1 MNVTLR
7 APEKTDFSMLAAL
20 RNDAAVQRQLMIE
33 PRQYSPAQVRAWI
46 RRRTGDAKGAFWV
59 IDRGGPCGG
68 RRERGGPCGFVQLT
82 QVDRDRGTADLGIC
96 LVRAVR
102 GKGVAAE
109 AMGLL
114 EAHAKKKLRC
124 ETLTLRVLRVN
135 HRAIALY
142 RKLKFRILKTKRRH
156 HFDGTYWR
164 DVVFMEKALR

>member
-7 APEKTDFSMLAAL
+7 APEKSDFSVLADL

-33 PRQYSPAQVRAWI
+33 PRQYSLTQIRGWV

-59 IDRGGPCGG
+59 IDRGGPCG
-68 RRERGGPCGFVQLT
+68 FVQLT
-82 QVDRDRGTADLGIC
+82 QVDRERGTADLGIC
-96 LVRAVR
+96 LVRTVR
-102 GKGVAAE
+102 GKGVAVE

-124 ETLTLRVLRVN
+124 IITLTLRVLRVN

-142 RKLKFRILKTKRRH
+142 RKLKFRILETKRRH
-156 HFDGTYWR
+156 HFDGAYWR

>member
-1 MNVTLR
+1 VNVTLR

-59 IDRGGPCGG
+59 IDRGGPCG
-68 RRERGGPCGFVQLT
+68 FVQLT
-82 QVDRDRGTADLGIC
+82 QVDRERGTADLGIC

-114 EAHAKKKLRC
+114 EVHAKKKLRC
-124 ETLTLRVLRVN
+124 KTLTLRVLSVN

-142 RKLKFRILKTKRRH
+142 GKLKFRILEAKRRH
-156 HFDGTYWR
+156 HFDGAHWR

>member
-46 RRRTGDAKGAFWV
+46 RRRTGDVKGAFWV
-59 IDRGGPCGG
+59 ID
-68 RRERGGPCGFVQLT
+68 RGGPCGFVQLT
-82 QVDRDRGTADLGIC
+82 QVDRERGTADLGIC

-114 EAHAKKKLRC
+114 EAHAKEKLRC
-124 ETLTLRVLRVN
+124 KTLTLRVLSVN

-142 RKLKFRILKTKRRH
+142 GKLKFRILEAKRRH
-156 HFDGTYWR
+156 HFDGAHWR

>member
-46 RRRTGDAKGAFWV
+46 RRRTGDVKGAFWV
-59 IDRGGPCGG
+59 ID
-68 RRERGGPCGFVQLT
+68 RGGPCGFVQLT
-82 QVDRDRGTADLGIC
+82 QVDRERGTADLGIC

-114 EAHAKKKLRC
+114 EAHAKEKLRYK
-124 ETLTLRVLRVN
+124 TLTLRELSVN

-142 RKLKFRILKTKRRH
+142 GKLKFRILEAKRRH
-156 HFDGTYWR
+156 HFDGAHWR

>member
-7 APEKTDFSMLAAL
+7 APEKTDFSVLAAL

-33 PRQYSPAQVRAWI
+33 PRQYSPAQVCAWI

-59 IDRGGPCGG
+59 IDRGGPCG
-68 RRERGGPCGFVQLT
+68 FVQLT
-82 QVDRDRGTADLGIC
+82 QVDRERGTADLGIC
-96 LVRAVR
+96 LVRTVR

-124 ETLTLRVLRVN
+124 KTLTLRVLSVN
-135 HRAIALY
+135 HRAIVLY
-142 RKLKFRILKTKRRH
+142 RKLKFKILEIKRRH
-156 HFDGTYWR
+156 HFDGAHWR
-164 DVVFMEKALR
+164 DVVFMEKTLR

>member
-7 APEKTDFSMLAAL
+7 APEKTDFSVLAAW

-33 PRQYSPAQVRAWI
+33 PRQYSPVQVRAWI
-46 RRRTGDAKGAFWV
+46 RRRMGDAKGAFWI
-59 IDRGGPCGG
+59 ID
-68 RRERGGPCGFVQLT
+68 RGGPCGFVQLT
-82 QVDRDRGTADLGIC
+82 QVDRKRGTADLGVC
-96 LVRAVR
+96 VARAVR

-124 ETLTLRVLRVN
+124 RTLTLRVLRVN

-142 RKLKFRILKTKRRH
+142 RKLKFKILETKRRH
-156 HFDGTYWR
+156 HFDGAHWR
-164 DVVFMEKALR
+164 DVVFMRKVLR

>member
-33 PRQYSPAQVRAWI
+33 PRQYSPAQVRVWI
-46 RRRTGDAKGAFWV
+46 RRRTGDVKGEFWV
-59 IDRGGPCGG
+59 ID
-68 RRERGGPCGFVQLT
+68 RGGPCGFVQLT
-82 QVDRDRGTADLGIC
+82 QVDRERGTADLGIC

-114 EAHAKKKLRC
+114 EVHAKKKLRC
-124 ETLTLRVLRVN
+124 KTLTLRVLRVN
-135 HRAIALY
+135 HSAIALY